1 MAVDDAYSVLLMH
14 MNGEDGSSTFA
25 DEAGHTVT
33 PYGAVIDTDQS
44 KFGGASGL
52 FDGEN
57 DYAVISD
64 SNDFDFGTGDFTIDF
79 WVRFSALDTNSR
91 EIMQRLDA
99 DNPGGLNRMDLI
111 MASNTLQFTAYADG
125 TQIVSVSR
133 SITISAGNWYHV
145 AIVGISGKFRLF
157 LDGVQQGAEVDRAN
171 PGDMPYSGNI
181 YLGKNQHFGVYWLA
195 GWIDELRISKG
206 IARWS
211 ENFTPPTVAYNPPV
225 LIAPPALEA
234 AAGLSAAVEQST
246 KVVMQP
252 LDTVA
257 GLSAFVTHSEEVAV
271 PPLLGIS
278 GLSVTP
284 SVYAIPAALS
294 AVFGLQAAIALF
306 RDRNFRITYVC
317 TLGDLTIPITSFQAR
332 FKSGDPSFLSVVVPG
347 LDYADDIVSRA
358 GDLLRVYM
366 VKTYKDGNVTRE
378 MLGEVT
384 QDALRLDQGARNQ
397 SITLD
402 GYGTYTHEAKAV
414 TLTSPQYK
422 AVYGGKTRYRC
433 APDFTAKPGDT
444 ATVGEEAAGVIS
456 AITWAI
462 GVNFEL
468 MEIEIAGEV
477 V

>member
-14 MNGEDGSSTFA
+14 MNGEDGSTTLT

-33 PYGAVIDTDQS
+33 PYGAEIDTDQS
-44 KFGGASGL
+44 KFGGASCL
-52 FDGEN
+52 FAGD

-111 MASNTLQFTAYADG
+111 MASNTLQFTAYTDG
-125 TQIVSVSR
+125 TQIASVSR
-133 SITISAGNWYHV
+133 SITISASNWYHV
-145 AIVGISGKFRLF
+145 AIVGYSGQFLLF
-157 LDGVQQGAEVDRAN
+157 LGGVKQGASADRVN
-171 PGDMPYSGNI
+171 PGSMPYSGNV
-181 YLGKNQHFGVYWLA
+181 YLGKNQQFGVYWLA

-206 IARWS
+206 IARWTTD
-211 ENFTPPTVAYNPPV
+211 FTPPTVAYNPPV
-225 LIAPPALEA
+225 LVAPPALDA
-234 AAGLSAAVEQST
+234 AAGLSADVESST
-246 KVVMQP
+246 AIDVGPLEVVS
-252 LDTVA
+252 V
-257 GLSAFVTHSEEVAV
+257 LSAIVTHSEEIVA

-284 SVYAIPAALS
+284 WVYAVPAALS
-294 AVFGLQAAIALF
+294 VVSGLQASIALF

-332 FKSGDPSFLSVVVPG
+332 FKSGNPSFLSVVVPG
-347 LDYADDIVSRA
+347 LDYADDIVARA

-462 GVNFEL
+462 GANSEL